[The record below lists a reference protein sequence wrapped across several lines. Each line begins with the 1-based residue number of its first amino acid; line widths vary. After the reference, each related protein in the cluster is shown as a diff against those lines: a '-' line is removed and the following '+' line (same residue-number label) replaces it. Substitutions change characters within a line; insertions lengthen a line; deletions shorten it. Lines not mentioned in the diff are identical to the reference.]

1 LILPE
6 GDVEHPA
13 QTVSM
18 AQWARAAAVKA
29 WAVRRRDEMEQR
41 GSVLTPPSRSMLV
54 SVMAMVLRPLK
65 RGSSG

>member
-1 LILPE
+1 MECGVSDEGHVFGSAASPETRLFLPE

-29 WAVRRRDEMEQR
+29 WAVRRRDEM
-41 GSVLTPPSRSMLV
+41 
-54 SVMAMVLRPLK
+54 
-65 RGSSG
+65 